1 MDVSYFIG
9 GRLRFKGRMAVIS
22 IAVSFLVMI
31 VAVSVSYG
39 FRYEIR
45 NGLAGISGDIQLA
58 PPDLNVMDSSQ
69 PVEREPA

>member
-9 GRLRFKGRMAVIS
+9 GRLRFKGQMAMIS

-39 FRYEIR
+39 FRHEIR
-45 NGLAGISGDIQLA
+45 DGLADISGDIQQF
-58 PPDLNVMDSSQ
+58 MDAFDSGNGF
-69 PVEREPA
+69 AL